1 MIICFGNQCARCLSA
16 KCLSVRCLSIL
27 FLIMVNTQ
35 LLKTAQ
41 CEYMEDELWEFMEKN
56 VHPILLSSREGKGS
70 DAHVASSCTRDG
82 LQD

>member
-1 MIICFGNQCARCLSA
+1 M
-16 KCLSVRCLSIL
+16 VT
-27 FLIMVNTQ
+27 LIMVTLPTTQ

-82 LQD
+82 TSLRNATIDEVTILAVNSS

>member
-1 MIICFGNQCARCLSA
+1 MVTLST
-16 KCLSVRCLSIL
+16 
-27 FLIMVNTQ
+27 TQ

-82 LQD
+82 LQDYIKELFTSLRNATIDEVTILAVNSS